1 MDVDAWLAW
10 SVVVDVTTRVVVVVA
25 VVVVLEVVVGLG
37 VVMGILI
44 RSSPSSE
51 ISSDLLLSSAWWWS
65 EFPPDFGGG
74 IPVTRMG
81 LRPRF
86 SMIDEGEVSEAEDE
100 AAEVAVEA
108 VGETEIS
115 FKTFFTLLHTFRFKK
130 HVLNRSALLFL
141 LVEYKT
147 YGHRQLVPSG
157 DVFVWVD
164 DF

>member
-10 SVVVDVTTRVVVVVA
+10 SVVVDVTTRVVVVAVV

-37 VVMGILI
+37 VVMGILT

-51 ISSDLLLSSAWWWS
+51 ISSDLLLSAWWWS

-115 FKTFFTLLHTFRFKK
+115 FTTFFTLLHF
-130 HVLNRSALLFL
+130 SI
-141 LVEYKT
+141 
-147 YGHRQLVPSG
+147 
-157 DVFVWVD
+157 
-164 DF
+164 

>member
-25 VVVVLEVVVGLG
+25 LVVVLEVVVGLG

-51 ISSDLLLSSAWWWS
+51 ISSDLLLSAWWWS

-115 FKTFFTLLHTFRFKK
+115 FTTFFTL
-130 HVLNRSALLFL
+130 
-141 LVEYKT
+141 
-147 YGHRQLVPSG
+147 PI
-157 DVFVWVD
+157 
-164 DF
+164 DFTPL

>member
-51 ISSDLLLSSAWWWS
+51 ISSDLLLSAWWWS
-65 EFPPDFGGG
+65 EFPDFGGG

-100 AAEVAVEA
+100 AAEVAVDA

-115 FKTFFTLLHTFRFKK
+115 FTTFFTLLHTFRFKK
-130 HVLNRSALLFL
+130 HDLN
-141 LVEYKT
+141 
-147 YGHRQLVPSG
+147 
-157 DVFVWVD
+157 
-164 DF
+164 

>member
-37 VVMGILI
+37 VVMGILT

-51 ISSDLLLSSAWWWS
+51 ISSDLLLSAWWWS

-115 FKTFFTLLHTFRFKK
+115 IFFSLSCILF
-130 HVLNRSALLFL
+130 VSENLFL
-141 LVEYKT
+141 TTALRIKVC
-147 YGHRQLVPSG
+147 HV
-157 DVFVWVD
+157 
-164 DF
+164 

>member
-1 MDVDAWLAW
+1 MDVDSWLAW

-37 VVMGILI
+37 VVMGILT

-51 ISSDLLLSSAWWWS
+51 ISSDLLLSAWWS
-65 EFPPDFGGG
+65 DFPDFGGG

-115 FKTFFTLLHTFRFKK
+115 FTTFFIFLHNF
-130 HVLNRSALLFL
+130 
-141 LVEYKT
+141 
-147 YGHRQLVPSG
+147 
-157 DVFVWVD
+157 
-164 DF
+164 